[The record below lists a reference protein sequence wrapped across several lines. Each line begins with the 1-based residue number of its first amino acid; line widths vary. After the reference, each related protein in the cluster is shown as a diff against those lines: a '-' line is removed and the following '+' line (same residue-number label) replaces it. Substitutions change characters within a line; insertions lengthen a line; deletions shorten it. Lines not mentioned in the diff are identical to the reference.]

1 MIINIKKVDDYAKL
15 PEYAHQ
21 GDAGMDLFAL
31 NEVSVL
37 PGEIAKVS
45 TGVSMEIQEGYV
57 GLVWD
62 KSGLSMSHGIKVLG
76 GVIDSGYRGEI
87 IIGVI
92 NLGKEKYTFEKH
104 HKVAQM
110 LIQPVFSL
118 EIKEVNDLSDT
129 SRGIGGFGSTGK

>member
-1 MIINIKKVDDYAKL
+1 
-15 PEYAHQ
+15 
-21 GDAGMDLFAL
+21 
-31 NEVSVL
+31 
-37 PGEIAKVS
+37 
-45 TGVSMEIQEGYV
+45 
-57 GLVWD
+57 
-62 KSGLSMSHGIKVLG
+62 MSHGIKVLG